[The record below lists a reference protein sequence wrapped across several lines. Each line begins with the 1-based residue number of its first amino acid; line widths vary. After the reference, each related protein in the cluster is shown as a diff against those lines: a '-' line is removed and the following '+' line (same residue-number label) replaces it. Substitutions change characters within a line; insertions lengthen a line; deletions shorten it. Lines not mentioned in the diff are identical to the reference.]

1 MSLGND
7 IQKYRK
13 EKKLTQLELAKRAGL
28 SEISIRKY
36 ENGDRKPKIEAVQ
49 KIAEALDI
57 SPYSLYSFEMAA
69 EEVDKKINQKEKK
82 EDKLL
87 NNYKK
92 LNNTGQEKL
101 IDYAED
107 LATIP
112 KYQKK
117 EK

>member
-13 EKKLTQLELAKRAGL
+13 DKKLTQLELAKRAGL

-36 ENGDRKPKIEAVQ
+36 ENGDRKPKIETVQ

-69 EEVDKKINQKEKK
+69 EEIDKKIERKEN
-82 EDKLL
+82 EIL
-87 NNYKK
+87 NRYRK
-92 LNNTGQEKL
+92 LNETGQDKAIEQVELLTK
-101 IDYAED
+101 
-107 LATIP
+107 IP
-112 KYQKK
+112 DYQKK
-117 EK
+117 E